1 MSMSLMGR
9 EKSTINITIASKI
22 VKNTAQTPTIYPQD
36 RPDFILTSILGSFYA
51 ETKS

>member
-1 MSMSLMGR
+1 MSISFIGR
-9 EKSTINITIASKI
+9 NKSTINITIASII
-22 VKNTAQTPTIYPQD
+22 VKKIAQSPTIYPQD